1 VDPRRLEEEW
11 VAEAAS
17 LAAEALEACTRCGI
31 CRAGCIAYRVTRNPR
46 LSPPARIEAA
56 ARVLLRG
63 EADAKAVETLYTC
76 AMCGACTALC
86 PYRIEVWRLVH
97 AARTLLARRGLQP
110 QSLESLRRNAAR
122 AGHSFT
128 SSPQQPRTL
137 LARTAREAGIEPDA
151 PAEAVYVPSPFETTL
166 YPHILRDSLT
176 LLQSSGVE
184 ATVSTRALDLGGN
197 AAVDAA
203 SLATGIQLLEKAVE
217 EAERLGAR
225 AIIHS
230 GCGADAK
237 LAAVAEKLGYKPP
250 IRLVSIYEAA
260 APKTGAAAAG
270 DGGHGC
276 RGCRLYPS
284 CSIARFER
292 RLLPT
297 IEKEAATPHAR
308 DRPPYTICCGG
319 GGGLNYL
326 REHPLAAHRDR
337 MTAWRARRLAQEAE
351 TIVTP
356 CIKCYTAIRYGVL
369 KAGLAKRL
377 RVVHLTTHI
386 TRRLQQNAQRQHR

>member
-1 VDPRRLEEEW
+1 MDPRRLEEEW
-11 VAEAAS
+11 TAEAAS
-17 LAAEALEACTRCGI
+17 LAAEALEACTRCGV
-31 CRAGCIAYRVTRNPR
+31 CRAACIGYRATRNPR

-56 ARVLLRG
+56 AKVLLRG
-63 EADAKAVETLYTC
+63 EADAETLETLYTC

-97 AARTLLARRGLQP
+97 AARTVLARRGRQP
-110 QSLESLRRNAAR
+110 RSLDRLRLNAAR

-137 LARTAREAGIEPDA
+137 LTRTAREAGIEPEA
-151 PAEAVYVPSPFETTL
+151 PAEALYVPSPFETTL

-176 LLQSSGVE
+176 LLRSSGVE

-197 AAVDAA
+197 AAIDAA
-203 SLATGIQLLEKAVE
+203 SLAAGIQLLEKAAE

-225 AIIHS
+225 VIIHS

-237 LAAVAEKLGYKPP
+237 LAAIAEKLGYKPP
-250 IRLVSIYEAA
+250 VRLASIYEAA
-260 APKTGAAAAG
+260 ATAAG
-270 DGGHGC
+270 GDGSGSC

-292 RLLPT
+292 RLLPAV
-297 IEKEAATPHAR
+297 EKEAATPHAR
-308 DRPPYTICCGG
+308 DKPPYTICCGG

-337 MTAWRARRLAQEAE
+337 MTAWRAQRLAQEAE
-351 TIVTP
+351 TIITP
-356 CIKCYTAIRYGVL
+356 CIKCYTAIRYGAL

-377 RVVHLTTHI
+377 QVVHLTTHI
-386 TRRLQQNAQRQHR
+386 TRRLQQNPQRQHR